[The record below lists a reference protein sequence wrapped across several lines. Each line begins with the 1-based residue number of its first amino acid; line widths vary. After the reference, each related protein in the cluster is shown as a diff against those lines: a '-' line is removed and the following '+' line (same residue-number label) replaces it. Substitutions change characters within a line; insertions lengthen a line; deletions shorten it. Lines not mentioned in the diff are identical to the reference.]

1 MTTDTPLTLDHLKNW
16 TFAGT
21 PLAVLGYPIHHSIS
35 PSMHNAALA
44 EMAKTHPEF
53 SNWQYFRFEVPPD
66 DLPEAIKVLHQNKFR
81 GINLT
86 LPHKIIA
93 FQEIDHIDATAQPI
107 GAINTLS
114 WGPEGYHGFNTD
126 GYGLE
131 HGLGE
136 DLQTTLKEAHVI
148 LLGAGGAARGAAIES
163 AQRNCASLWIGNRTK
178 TKADALANEVKALYP
193 SVSIATFDPA
203 TPPDS
208 LPQETIL
215 INATSAGLKETDPM
229 PINLEKLKSTPK
241 VYDMIYNP
249 AQTQLL
255 RSASAKGFAT
265 ANGLSML
272 VHQGVRSLQI
282 WSQKDVPVHTMR
294 KAALTALNLH

>member
-1 MTTDTPLTLDHLKNW
+1 MDIDTPLTLDHLKNW
-16 TFAGT
+16 TFTGT
-21 PLAVLGYPIHHSIS
+21 PLAVLGFPIHHSIS
-35 PSMHNAALA
+35 PAMHNAALA
-44 EMAKTHPEF
+44 EMAKTHPAF
-53 SNWQYFRFEVPPD
+53 SDWQYFRFEVPPD
-66 DLPEAIKVLHQNKFR
+66 DLPEAIKVLHQHKFR

-93 FQEIDHIDATAQPI
+93 FQELDHIDTTAQPI
-107 GAINTLS
+107 GAINTLC
-114 WGPEGYHGFNTD
+114 WEPDGYHGFNTD

-131 HGLGE
+131 HGLRE
-136 DLQTTLKEAHVI
+136 DLQTTLKNTHII
-148 LLGAGGAARGAAIES
+148 LLGAGGAARGAAIEC

-178 TKADALANEVKALYP
+178 AKADALAYEVRALY
-193 SVSIATFDPA
+193 SSIPITTFEPT
-203 TPPDS
+203 TPPDN
-208 LPQETIL
+208 LPPETIL

-229 PINLEKLKSTPK
+229 PINLEKLRTTPK

-255 RSASAKGFAT
+255 RSASAKGLAT

-282 WSQKDVPVHTMR
+282 WSQKDVPVQTMR
-294 KAALTALNLH
+294 EAALAALNLH